1 MDGFCLSEIGWL
13 LCGGRCSLPCAMR
26 GRTGQ
31 EEDLFVLDAA
41 VPGLNKVRERE
52 AMRGAMEGAGGCGG
66 GRAAEEM
73 DGELDEILAT
83 GQVK

>member
-1 MDGFCLSEIGWL
+1 V
-13 LCGGRCSLPCAMR
+13 GRWR
-26 GRTGQ
+26 
-31 EEDLFVLDAA
+31 
-41 VPGLNKVRERE
+41 
-52 AMRGAMEGAGGCGG
+52 GAGGGGG